1 MMYRVYPFK
10 DLEESLH
17 LNRTVISEE
26 RIEILR
32 QIKLVKRDGLGSWG
46 RMGIMV
52 FNATFNNISVTLCWG
67 SKEKNEHKYNKSNYN
82 GVPFKMRKYFVL
94 KSHLVPSCRNVNR
107 IKAVQHHRDN
117 LYCLE

>member
-1 MMYRVYPFK
+1 MAKILSNFV
-10 DLEESLH
+10 LS
-17 LNRTVISEE
+17 NV
-26 RIEILR
+26 LR

-82 GVPFKMRKYFVL
+82 GVPFKMRNVL
-94 KSHLVPSCRNVNR
+94 YLKV
-107 IKAVQHHRDN
+107 IWFHHV
-117 LYCLE
+117 EM